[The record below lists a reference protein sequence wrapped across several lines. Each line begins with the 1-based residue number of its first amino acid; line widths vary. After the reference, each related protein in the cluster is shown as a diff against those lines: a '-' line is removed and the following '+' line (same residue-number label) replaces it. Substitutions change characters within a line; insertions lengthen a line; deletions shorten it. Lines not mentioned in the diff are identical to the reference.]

1 MGKLSATGL
10 IKIYGGR
17 RVVNEINIEVN
28 PAEIV
33 GLLGPNGAGKTT
45 TFYMIVGIIKPDGG
59 SILLNGE
66 DISGYPMYV
75 RARKGINYL
84 PQEPSIFR
92 KLTVEENI
100 MAILETLGTGK
111 KEERAGRLEEL
122 LQELDLSHLAKNK
135 AYSLSGGERRR
146 VEITRALVT
155 SPRYILLDEPFAGI
169 DPLAVA
175 DIQEIILK
183 LKTKGIGII
192 ISDHNVRETLSV
204 CDRAYI
210 VNEGATLVEGYPD
223 YIANSEIAK
232 KIYLG
237 EDFQLQ

>member
-1 MGKLSATGL
+1 MEILEARALTKV
-10 IKIYGGR
+10 YGGR
-17 RVVNEINIEVN
+17 KVVSGVDLEIRPGEV
-28 PAEIV
+28 V

-45 TFYMIVGIIKPDGG
+45 TFYMIVGLVKPDDGRIFLD
-59 SILLNGE
+59 SEEITR
-66 DISGYPMYV
+66 DPMFV

-84 PQEPSIFR
+84 PQEPSVFR

-100 MAILETLGTGK
+100 LAILETLDIES
-111 KEERAGRLEEL
+111 EERKNRLKQL
-122 LQELDLSHLAKNK
+122 LGELDLTDLAGSK

-155 SPRYILLDEPFAGI
+155 SPRFILLDEPFAGI

-175 DIQEIILK
+175 DIQKIIQK
-183 LKTKGIGII
+183 LKSKGIGVV

-210 VNEGATLVEGYPD
+210 LNEGTVLIEGLPEM
-223 YIANSEIAK
+223 IAESKMARK
-232 KIYLG
+232 FYLG
-237 EDFQLQ
+237 DDFRF

>member
-1 MGKLSATGL
+1 MGRLFTQGI
-10 IKIYGGR
+10 IKIYGRR
-17 RVVNEINIEVN
+17 RVVNQVDLEVKLG
-28 PAEIV
+28 EVV

-45 TFYMIVGIIKPDGG
+45 TFYMIVGLIKPDGG
-59 SILLNGE
+59 SIFLNGE
-66 DISGYPMYV
+66 DISQEPMYR

-92 KLTVEENI
+92 KLSVEDNI
-100 MAILETLGTGK
+100 MAILETLDIDRYER
-111 KEERAGRLEEL
+111 EERLKEL
-122 LQELDLSHLAKNK
+122 LGELDLTELAKNK

-155 SPRYILLDEPFAGI
+155 SPKYILLDEPFAGI

-175 DIQEIILK
+175 DIQKIIAK
-183 LKTKGIGII
+183 LRAKGIGVV

-210 VNEGATLVEGYPD
+210 INEGTVLVEGDPD
-223 YIANSEIAK
+223 TIAASELAR

-237 EDFQLQ
+237 EDFSF